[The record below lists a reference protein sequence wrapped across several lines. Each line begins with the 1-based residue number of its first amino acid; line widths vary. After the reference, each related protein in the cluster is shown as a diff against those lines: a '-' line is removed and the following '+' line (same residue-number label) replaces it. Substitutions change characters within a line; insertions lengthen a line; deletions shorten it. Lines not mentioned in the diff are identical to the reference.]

1 MIRSAVIKLTIAYL
15 AVIMALSLGFSLALY
30 RISDAELNHG
40 LRRPAGNAVFRETSL
55 YDFDDFREARLG
67 ELRDN
72 LKANLVILNIVTF
85 GFGLGVSYLLARRT
99 LTPIEEAFE
108 AQKRFTA
115 DASHELRTPLTAMQT
130 EIEVTL
136 RDKNLTKQDAV
147 AMLES
152 NLEEVQKLRQLAD
165 GLLRLAQNKQET
177 LTDTTAD
184 VKDSVAAAIQHVQ
197 KQAKVKKI
205 TIIDKTKELM
215 VRGDETALMEVV
227 AILLDNAI
235 KYSDEKTTITVRSRR
250 DARHIVIDVTD
261 QGHGIANEDLV
272 HIFDRFYRT
281 DSSRTKDQNGGYGL
295 GLSIAKKIIELH
307 GGSITVTSTVGKGTT
322 FSIHLLASK

>member
-30 RISDAELNHG
+30 RISDAGLDKG
-40 LRRPAGNAVFRETSL
+40 LRRPIGNAVFRETSL
-55 YDFDDFREARLG
+55 YNFDDFREARLG
-67 ELRDN
+67 ELREN
-72 LKANLVILNIVTF
+72 LKTNLIILNVVTF

-136 RDKNLTKQDAV
+136 RDKQLSKQEAV

-165 GLLRLAQNKQET
+165 GLLRLAQNKQEE
-177 LTDTTAD
+177 LTDSTAD
-184 VKDSVAAAIQHVQ
+184 SKDSIVAAIEHVS
-197 KQAKVKKI
+197 KQAKAKKI
-205 TIIDKTKELM
+205 SIVDKAKELM
-215 VRGDETALMEVV
+215 VRGDKTALMEVI

-235 KYSDEKTTITVRSRR
+235 KYSDEKTTITVSSRK
-250 DARHIVIDVTD
+250 DAKHVFISVKD
-261 QGHGIANEDLV
+261 QGHGMSKEDMA
-272 HIFDRFYRT
+272 HIFDRFYRA
-281 DSSRTKDQNGGYGL
+281 DNSRTKEQEGGYGL
-295 GLSIAKKIIELH
+295 GLSIAKKITELH
-307 GGSITVTSTVGKGTT
+307 GGSIEVTSTLGKGST
-322 FSIHLLASK
+322 FTIILIAA